1 MNIFDDDHARNNQKA
16 CQCHDWEAEI
26 GASQEQNINKEE
38 LDLGNVKVHI
48 ILFVAD

>member
-1 MNIFDDDHARNNQKA
+1 MMIMQETTRKLDN
-16 CQCHDWEAEI
+16 CQYHDWEAEI

-38 LDLGNVKVHI
+38 LDLGSVKVHI